1 MAKELRLSNIP
12 EDVRRILL
20 KKQFEIKEHIGHN
33 RFSIEC
39 TIYKIV
45 REWKELKKKHNEG

>member
-1 MAKELRLSNIP
+1 MAKSLILQNIP
-12 EDVRRILL
+12 EDVRKVLL
-20 KKQFEIKEHIGHN
+20 RKQLEIKEHIGHN

-45 REWKELKKKHNEG
+45 REWKELKKKNNEG